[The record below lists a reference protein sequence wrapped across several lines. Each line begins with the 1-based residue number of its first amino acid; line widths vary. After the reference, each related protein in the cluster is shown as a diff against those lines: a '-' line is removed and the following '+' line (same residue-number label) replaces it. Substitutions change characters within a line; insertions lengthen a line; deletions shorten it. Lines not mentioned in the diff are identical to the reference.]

1 MNTNVTTPFA
11 IRKGW
16 GMSLVKTFALML
28 ILLSPFQANE
38 VSASNAPEDV
48 WRYTVML
55 DGMRQLKLDMPVYDE
70 DGYDSWIDKGYVYI
84 TCDGKK
90 ETLFYYRSWDKSG
103 SHPVAKFYK
112 GVDGAMVLKR
122 DRDYSSINVTTSE
135 KEATIPIISGTDYAI
150 IHLVWNIPASYRGKT
165 VTISWSIHKTGNG
178 PAGPAGESS
187 KNIAITA
194 SEWNIAAAPDLAL
207 PEIIDP
213 ILSYDVNH
221 IGTLMAFYTIPATGV
236 KNITAYWKEM
246 NGNVYNNKSID
257 LGTASSGFAYLP
269 ADRCIKDLYVRATYV
284 DSEKAEQTTESEPID
299 LPTLHNPQAMKA
311 LLDSNGKVTVT
322 WGINHVQW
330 GDISTSDVWELQRN
344 TSERPDVSSS
354 DWITVAMIEYEE
366 GKSEYA
372 FTDSLM
378 LNDYQGH
385 NVYYRVRRVSTSTWN
400 WGPGSGYA
408 MTMLPATLIL
418 PTFSKASVERAGTW
432 TDLDHNVE
440 LQYALGGQYTNTMEV
455 KSVHFA
461 PGVAGASA
469 TTADY
474 ELPVDK
480 QGRIVLRNAA
490 DWEALEALVTS
501 DYRRNYDI
509 IMANDIDLGNS
520 HTMLGKEDISYFNGT
535 FDGNGHTLTI
545 NYDSVSVEG
554 AAPFSNVRGATTI
567 RNLHVSGLVRSTKKF
582 ASGLIGKIDSY
593 TTGVVAIENCRV
605 SVSIVSTIDGDASNG
620 GFIGYTQCP
629 INITD
634 CLFDGQL
641 LGEQSHSTGGYVGA
655 FASGKIGTFTNCLFA
670 PTEINTKMDDCRTF
684 IREPNPEDVTFT
696 NCYYTTPYDG
706 RKYDSEGRMVLYNN
720 DDWEAFA
727 EKVDHAASTTVNAIL
742 AADISITR
750 PVGTTKGFYCG
761 TFYGNGHTLT
771 VNITGEDFAAPFSII
786 KNATIRDLNV
796 KGTVTGGIHSSGLVG
811 SCVSTGSENH
821 IENCHVSTNV
831 ITSDHYAGGIIG
843 HGHSVKNT
851 IRNCLF
857 DGSITAN
864 EFNVTSYVGA
874 FMGWEDGGTSNT
886 VQNNLEHATYTNFN
900 HEGLNYNAKNSGTVW
915 GGTNNWHFKDWGEGN
930 KASSLSTDNLVS
942 NLGSANWLASGN
954 MVLPKQTL
962 SQVGQGF
969 NASDFSVAALDS
981 TLGNG
986 WIQMGS
992 LVVPMMATSTEPEH
1006 QSIVWDDRAQVI
1018 VNVDKKVGEEVRYVE
1033 KRKVTKEENQKGALQ
1048 MNLCTSC
1055 VDHDFRLLVEKGD
1068 SKLPLFSTNEQ
1079 GVSVMKKETGDLAR
1093 YEFDNNVKLSEAKAD
1108 TLQQGVSLSWEISR
1122 GVADYYRIL
1131 RADKMQPDKV
1141 DTLKS
1146 DYVQTAYI
1154 DQTAKVQHNY
1164 IYTIEGVTQCE
1175 GDHISTVTT
1184 EGCRIP
1190 TGTVRGYVR
1199 LSNGIG
1205 LPGIEVTATPE
1216 SGIIGGVKKTVKT
1229 DESGYFE
1236 IDSLKYQLRGKYSLS
1251 TNGIGRDQSIT
1262 FDEDYNLFTNI
1273 NFYQETYY
1281 TFSGYVLYEGS
1292 SIPVGGVQFLRDG
1305 KPVIDASGNPVSTTP
1320 QGAFEISVPEGTHTI
1335 QVMKEGH
1342 VFENDGY
1349 YIDLDKLEGDQRE
1362 HNWQKDLSGIYLWDK
1377 TKVTLQGRVVGG
1389 NDQGQ
1394 LELGKSLSKNN
1405 LGDDLTIIMQLE
1417 GDNTSWIVRNQLDP
1431 TETERTFKNAH
1442 GRNDKD
1448 TTEVTMTRHRITI
1461 HPSTVTGEYELPLYP
1476 VKYKVVEVY
1485 AKGYPTLFQTGM
1497 VSETLDLTNY
1507 ANEATA
1513 TYSRI
1518 YHAAPTLDVWQ
1529 FTGTQDDFY
1538 GINQYK
1544 STDNAGTKD
1553 TITLWQDGKY
1563 TLGYP
1568 VFMAESPVAM
1578 LLSAREEYYKNNSPL
1593 GELDIVNL
1601 HGGKVIV
1608 NNGLVAVDQSEE
1620 VELDEEGQATY
1631 AFTPQNT
1638 TFMLEDDMALRT
1650 LKFTLMYDSTY
1661 HDVDPINA
1669 YVMAATEVP
1678 QGRRIVAGSNAHV
1691 IDILRDPPGSSSSA
1705 YIEKGSKI
1713 SYSYNADYSFQMGA
1727 EITIGLGK
1735 GSDYFTGM
1743 WVGSAATGGTEAGT
1757 TNSHDNIAELSWDL
1771 ATTYYN
1777 DWEYNYEFTTNE
1789 RIETSDGSRKIG
1801 ADTDVYIGITEDIIV
1816 EDGIAVRAVNSKT
1829 LQRLKPGMGGK
1840 FEVDGH
1846 EYEVSGTAKVL
1857 ARGYDEVKKDSIYLV
1872 RDEVMQVKNKIKS
1885 TFAYSQTYILDELIP
1900 NMIRSRN
1907 DLLLDSCT
1915 TIEYAQALANQ
1926 QKSPAYLSTVSP
1938 TNEHFSH
1945 LNYYKKIDPNNQGS
1959 KEWPDEVL
1967 DLNNR
1972 LTLWAGFIAANEK
1985 EKLEATDLV
1994 KTYNF
1999 DGRTSVSYSESFST
2013 SETNHRYWSMPSSV
2027 SLTGEDGIG
2036 VDGKGGEP
2044 VKKANPNQMFNP
2056 QKVEFKV
2063 GGVFLSAK
2071 ITPLFGFDFNYV
2083 NGQEKEYS
2091 KETGFTLST
2100 SSKSNLS
2107 VSVYRTSMTDA
2118 EREALI
2124 ALGNE
2129 CIFYKNVEN
2138 NLKGIK
2144 NGSKG
2149 SSNTTS
2155 YIESVAN
2162 VKRYRNFVYRTN
2174 GGATASP
2181 WEDERRTV
2189 YYNTGTLLDQKT
2201 IQINK
2206 LRIWAKEPSVSNVPF
2221 GEPARFTIYMT
2232 NESEMPAL
2240 VTKELSYYSED
2251 TMNPKGAKILI
2262 DGCPL
2267 TGTGQ
2272 NLWLEPNTIVE
2283 KQVEVYANSEYDYE
2297 DLGISF
2303 YDPEDVDDIH
2313 TVNLSAHFVP
2323 SAGKIN
2329 ISKPGDKWVVNT
2341 ESAYDKERQAYY
2353 LPVHIDGFDVNF
2365 PNFDHIE
2372 LQYKLSTHGDKDWV
2386 NVCSYY
2392 RDDEKGRELMALASG
2407 EKKLMTNNGF
2417 IDADFYGEVDPIEQY
2432 YDLRAVT
2439 VCRHGNG
2446 YLTSSSNV
2454 LSGIKDTRR
2463 PVPFGTP
2470 QPANGILGIGDDI
2483 KIAFSEPIAG
2493 NYLSPINNFQVLGLT
2508 NSSNISLST
2517 ALHFTGQSMAISQAA
2532 RNLTAKDF
2540 TLDVMIKPEKTGKE
2554 MVVLSHGN
2562 HEHSMA
2568 LGLTADHHLMAT
2580 FEGYTMVSDS
2590 IVKFDGLHQ
2599 VAYVVD
2605 NLGEKSTK
2613 VTFYDGYKKIGEG
2626 EFPDMYY
2633 GKGNLCIGYN
2643 PFHYADNYNFVGDM
2657 LEMRL
2662 WNKAMS
2668 KSELGNYA
2676 QKRLTGYELGLLDN
2690 YPMNEGKGIYTYDK
2704 AVGGNDVFLY
2714 GTTWKVPDGISM
2726 KLDGKKGIKLDPKL
2740 FKREEYQDYTLMFW
2754 FRTNDDAGTLI
2765 ANGPAKDEDDY
2776 KDHFN
2781 IGLSL
2786 GKLYFRSGGQQIDTD
2801 EFYADGS
2808 WHHVAVTVNRSR
2820 NVGNL
2825 YVDQSLKQTFPVD
2838 TLGGINGNNLA
2849 LGATYTDAHTPTN
2862 LLEGN
2867 IDEVSI
2873 YEMVLPENMLKNYSN
2888 LTPYGSE
2895 MGLLAYLPFSRSE
2908 LQSDNSQRLMPTG
2921 ISLKKYKDNHGNIVE
2936 SRRDTLISQDVI
2948 TANADRTNYAPM
2960 KNIGNLENIKFSYV
2974 ADGKDLLINLDVPD
2988 YQIEKNNIF
2997 LTVKE
3002 VADLQGNLMAS
3013 PIVMDLYVYRNPL
3026 RWTVKRKSVEAM
3038 YGDGATV
3045 ELTIENLSGK
3055 SQSYTLEGLP
3065 MWITASQTSGIIGA
3079 LSEEQVTLTISPYIN
3094 VGTFDEIITIVG
3106 ENGMTEPLPL
3116 TIRIRGEEPNWVVS
3130 KEMQDGNLMM
3140 HIVAQVTINGEIAHN
3155 PEDILT
3161 VFGPGHEVMGTT
3173 HIDVDNTANANDAR
3187 AYLNVYYKTIPKE
3200 PIPLHFEFYNSE
3212 TGRISVLK
3220 PRGTWV
3226 GDVWEEADT
3235 IFFNPDA
3242 IIGSSTMPLILEET
3256 NEYVQ
3261 PLKLKKGWNWLSFY
3275 VEPREATISEL
3286 LEGAAIWEVGDGLEA
3301 INASGKAFLFTYKAK
3316 PNPDDEKKEIY
3327 YWNKGDTRITLDPRL
3342 MYRFYVHNEKTAY
3355 LSGHEVSYE
3364 VTVRKGWNRIGY
3376 MSSLNLPISTALA
3389 GYTDEA
3395 NEGDIIKSQ
3404 SEFAVLNIDNQG
3416 NRYWK
3421 GSLKYLRTGEGYM
3434 IHHKG
3439 DSEITFYYP
3448 YYNKSRY
3455 NSGLQG
3461 SKQTPPLYW
3470 NNTGSSMNIIAQVEG
3485 VELEEG
3491 DRLVAYMGAETVGI
3505 AEAGD
3510 DGLFFLTIGQGDT
3523 ERVNFTIEH
3532 DGEIV
3537 ATTAHSMPYVDN
3549 SLSGSLDKPTVINFT
3564 ESDDIDGEGWYTVS
3578 GIKLSGKPNRKGVF
3592 IHNGQKVT
3600 IK

>member
-1 MNTNVTTPFA
+1 
-11 IRKGW
+11 
-16 GMSLVKTFALML
+16 
-28 ILLSPFQANE
+28 
-38 VSASNAPEDV
+38 
-48 WRYTVML
+48 
-55 DGMRQLKLDMPVYDE
+55 
-70 DGYDSWIDKGYVYI
+70 
-84 TCDGKK
+84 
-90 ETLFYYRSWDKSG
+90 
-103 SHPVAKFYK
+103 
-112 GVDGAMVLKR
+112 
-122 DRDYSSINVTTSE
+122 
-135 KEATIPIISGTDYAI
+135 
-150 IHLVWNIPASYRGKT
+150 
-165 VTISWSIHKTGNG
+165 
-178 PAGPAGESS
+178 
-187 KNIAITA
+187 
-194 SEWNIAAAPDLAL
+194 
-207 PEIIDP
+207 
-213 ILSYDVNH
+213 
-221 IGTLMAFYTIPATGV
+221 
-236 KNITAYWKEM
+236 
-246 NGNVYNNKSID
+246 
-257 LGTASSGFAYLP
+257 
-269 ADRCIKDLYVRATYV
+269 
-284 DSEKAEQTTESEPID
+284 
-299 LPTLHNPQAMKA
+299 
-311 LLDSNGKVTVT
+311 
-322 WGINHVQW
+322 
-330 GDISTSDVWELQRN
+330 
-344 TSERPDVSSS
+344 
-354 DWITVAMIEYEE
+354 
-366 GKSEYA
+366 
-372 FTDSLM
+372 
-378 LNDYQGH
+378 
-385 NVYYRVRRVSTSTWN
+385 
-400 WGPGSGYA
+400 
-408 MTMLPATLIL
+408 
-418 PTFSKASVERAGTW
+418 
-432 TDLDHNVE
+432 
-440 LQYALGGQYTNTMEV
+440 
-455 KSVHFA
+455 
-461 PGVAGASA
+461 
-469 TTADY
+469 
-474 ELPVDK
+474 
-480 QGRIVLRNAA
+480 
-490 DWEALEALVTS
+490 
-501 DYRRNYDI
+501 
-509 IMANDIDLGNS
+509 
-520 HTMLGKEDISYFNGT
+520 
-535 FDGNGHTLTI
+535 
-545 NYDSVSVEG
+545 
-554 AAPFSNVRGATTI
+554 
-567 RNLHVSGLVRSTKKF
+567 
-582 ASGLIGKIDSY
+582 
-593 TTGVVAIENCRV
+593 
-605 SVSIVSTIDGDASNG
+605 
-620 GFIGYTQCP
+620 
-629 INITD
+629 
-634 CLFDGQL
+634 
-641 LGEQSHSTGGYVGA
+641 
-655 FASGKIGTFTNCLFA
+655 
-670 PTEINTKMDDCRTF
+670 
-684 IREPNPEDVTFT
+684 
-696 NCYYTTPYDG
+696 
-706 RKYDSEGRMVLYNN
+706 
-720 DDWEAFA
+720 
-727 EKVDHAASTTVNAIL
+727 
-742 AADISITR
+742 
-750 PVGTTKGFYCG
+750 
-761 TFYGNGHTLT
+761 
-771 VNITGEDFAAPFSII
+771 
-786 KNATIRDLNV
+786 
-796 KGTVTGGIHSSGLVG
+796 
-811 SCVSTGSENH
+811 
-821 IENCHVSTNV
+821 
-831 ITSDHYAGGIIG
+831 
-843 HGHSVKNT
+843 
-851 IRNCLF
+851 
-857 DGSITAN
+857 
-864 EFNVTSYVGA
+864 
-874 FMGWEDGGTSNT
+874 
-886 VQNNLEHATYTNFN
+886 
-900 HEGLNYNAKNSGTVW
+900 
-915 GGTNNWHFKDWGEGN
+915 
-930 KASSLSTDNLVS
+930 
-942 NLGSANWLASGN
+942 
-954 MVLPKQTL
+954 
-962 SQVGQGF
+962 
-969 NASDFSVAALDS
+969 
-981 TLGNG
+981 
-986 WIQMGS
+986 
-992 LVVPMMATSTEPEH
+992 
-1006 QSIVWDDRAQVI
+1006 
-1018 VNVDKKVGEEVRYVE
+1018 
-1033 KRKVTKEENQKGALQ
+1033 
-1048 MNLCTSC
+1048 
-1055 VDHDFRLLVEKGD
+1055 
-1068 SKLPLFSTNEQ
+1068 
-1079 GVSVMKKETGDLAR
+1079 
-1093 YEFDNNVKLSEAKAD
+1093 
-1108 TLQQGVSLSWEISR
+1108 
-1122 GVADYYRIL
+1122 
-1131 RADKMQPDKV
+1131 
-1141 DTLKS
+1141 
-1146 DYVQTAYI
+1146 
-1154 DQTAKVQHNY
+1154 
-1164 IYTIEGVTQCE
+1164 
-1175 GDHISTVTT
+1175 
-1184 EGCRIP
+1184 
-1190 TGTVRGYVR
+1190 
-1199 LSNGIG
+1199 
-1205 LPGIEVTATPE
+1205 
-1216 SGIIGGVKKTVKT
+1216 
-1229 DESGYFE
+1229 
-1236 IDSLKYQLRGKYSLS
+1236 
-1251 TNGIGRDQSIT
+1251 
-1262 FDEDYNLFTNI
+1262 
-1273 NFYQETYY
+1273 
-1281 TFSGYVLYEGS
+1281 
-1292 SIPVGGVQFLRDG
+1292 
-1305 KPVIDASGNPVSTTP
+1305 
-1320 QGAFEISVPEGTHTI
+1320 
-1335 QVMKEGH
+1335 
-1342 VFENDGY
+1342 
-1349 YIDLDKLEGDQRE
+1349 
-1362 HNWQKDLSGIYLWDK
+1362 
-1377 TKVTLQGRVVGG
+1377 
-1389 NDQGQ
+1389 
-1394 LELGKSLSKNN
+1394 
-1405 LGDDLTIIMQLE
+1405 
-1417 GDNTSWIVRNQLDP
+1417 
-1431 TETERTFKNAH
+1431 
-1442 GRNDKD
+1442 
-1448 TTEVTMTRHRITI
+1448 
-1461 HPSTVTGEYELPLYP
+1461 
-1476 VKYKVVEVY
+1476 
-1485 AKGYPTLFQTGM
+1485 
-1497 VSETLDLTNY
+1497 
-1507 ANEATA
+1507 
-1513 TYSRI
+1513 
-1518 YHAAPTLDVWQ
+1518 
-1529 FTGTQDDFY
+1529 
-1538 GINQYK
+1538 
-1544 STDNAGTKD
+1544 
-1553 TITLWQDGKY
+1553 
-1563 TLGYP
+1563 
-1568 VFMAESPVAM
+1568 
-1578 LLSAREEYYKNNSPL
+1578 
-1593 GELDIVNL
+1593 
-1601 HGGKVIV
+1601 
-1608 NNGLVAVDQSEE
+1608 
-1620 VELDEEGQATY
+1620 
-1631 AFTPQNT
+1631 
-1638 TFMLEDDMALRT
+1638 MLEDDMALRT

-2532 RNLTAKDF
+2532 RNLMAKDF

-3013 PIVMDLYVYRNPL
+3013 PIVMDLYAYRNPL

-3045 ELTIENLSGK
+3045 DLTIENLSGK

-3065 MWITASQTSGIIGA
+3065 MWITASQTSGVIGA
-3079 LSEEQVTLTISPYIN
+3079 LSEQQVTLTISPYIN
-3094 VGTFDEIITIVG
+3094 IGTFDEIITIVG

-3140 HIVAQVTINGEIAHN
+3140 HIVAQVTINGAIAHN

-3286 LEGAAIWEVGDGLEA
+3286 LEGAAVWEVGDGLEA

-3389 GYTDEA
+3389 GYTDEG

-3439 DSEITFYYP
+3439 NSEITFYYP

-3564 ESDDIDGEGWYTVS
+3564 ESDGIDGERWYTVS

>member
-1 MNTNVTTPFA
+1 MNTNVTTPLA

-16 GMSLVKTFALML
+16 GMSLVKTFVMML
-28 ILLSPFQANE
+28 ILLLSFQANE

-670 PTEINTKMDDCRTF
+670 PTEIKTKMDDCRTF

-1079 GVSVMKKETGDLAR
+1079 GVSVMKKEVGELAR
-1093 YEFDNNVKLSEAKAD
+1093 YEFNNNVKLSEAKAD

-1141 DTLKS
+1141 DTLKT

-2936 SRRDTLISQDVI
+2936 SRRDTLISQDVS

-2960 KNIGNLENIKFSYV
+2960 KNIGNLETIKFSYV

-3235 IFFNPDA
+3235 IFFDPDA

-3286 LEGAAIWEVGDGLEA
+3286 LEGAAVWEVGDGLEA

-3439 DSEITFYYP
+3439 NSEITFYYP

-3564 ESDDIDGEGWYTVS
+3564 ESDGIDGEGWYTVS

>member
-3286 LEGAAIWEVGDGLEA
+3286 LEGAAVWEVGDGLEA

>member
-727 EKVDHAASTTVNAIL
+727 EKVDHAASSTVDAIL

-750 PVGTTKGFYCG
+750 SVGTTKGFYCG

-1678 QGRRIVAGSNAHV
+1678 QGRRVVAGTNAHV

-3286 LEGAAIWEVGDGLEA
+3286 LEGAAVWEVGDGLEA

-3316 PNPDDEKKEIY
+3316 PNPDDENKEIY
-3327 YWNKGDTRITLDPRL
+3327 YWNKGNTRITLDPRL

-3537 ATTAHSMPYVDN
+3537 ATTAHSMPYIDN
-3549 SLSGSLDKPTVINFT
+3549 NLSGSLDKPTVINFT
-3564 ESDDIDGEGWYTVS
+3564 ESDGIDGEGWYTVS

>member
-3286 LEGAAIWEVGDGLEA
+3286 LEGAAVWEVGDGLEA

-3389 GYTDEA
+3389 GYTDEG

>member
-1 MNTNVTTPFA
+1 MNANVTTPLA

-16 GMSLVKTFALML
+16 GMSLFKTFVMML
-28 ILLSPFQANE
+28 ILLLPFWANK
-38 VSASNAPEDV
+38 VVASNAPEDAY
-48 WRYTVML
+48 RYTVML
-55 DGMRQLKLDMPVYDE
+55 NGMKQMKLDMPVYDE

-84 TCDGKK
+84 TCDGVK
-90 ETLFYYRSWDKSG
+90 ETLFYYKSWEKSG
-103 SHPVAKFYK
+103 SHPNAKFYK
-112 GVDGAMVLKR
+112 GVDGAMVMTR

-150 IHLVWNIPASYRGKT
+150 IHLMWTIPYKYRGKT

-178 PAGPAGESS
+178 PVGPAGESS
-187 KNIAITA
+187 KDIAINS
-194 SEWNIAAAPDLAL
+194 SEWNISAAPDVTV
-207 PEIIDP
+207 PEVLDP
-213 ILSYDVNH
+213 ILSYDANH
-221 IGTLMAFYTIPATGV
+221 VGTLMVFYTLPTTGV
-236 KNITAYWKEM
+236 KRITAYWKEM
-246 NGNVYNNKSID
+246 NGNVYNNKSME
-257 LGTASSGFAYLP
+257 LGASSSGFAYLP
-269 ADRCIKDLYVRATYV
+269 ADRCIKDLYVRAIYI
-284 DSEKAEQTTESEPID
+284 DSEDEEQTTESEPID
-299 LPTLHNPQAMKA
+299 LPTLHQPQAMKTT
-311 LLDSNGKVTVT
+311 LDNNGKVTVS
-322 WGINHVQW
+322 WNINHVLW

-344 TSERPDVSSS
+344 TSERPDASSS
-354 DWITVAMIEYEE
+354 DWMTLGMIEYEE
-366 GKSEYA
+366 GVTEYS
-372 FTDSLM
+372 FTDSTM

-400 WGPGSGYA
+400 WAPGSGYA
-408 MTMLPATLIL
+408 MAMLPATLIL
-418 PTFSKASVERAGTW
+418 PTFSSASVARDGEW
-432 TDLDHNVE
+432 TDLEHNVD
-440 LQYALGGQYTNTMEV
+440 LQFALGGQYTGAQEV
-455 KSVHFA
+455 KSVQFA
-461 PGVAGASA
+461 PGVIGASA
-469 TTADY
+469 TSADY
-474 ELPVDK
+474 ELPTDK
-480 QGRIVLRNAA
+480 EGRIILRNAA
-490 DWEALEALVTS
+490 DWEALVSLVKADNS
-501 DYRRNYDI
+501 KGYNV

-520 HTMLGKEDISYFNGT
+520 QSMLGLGSSYFTGT
-535 FDGNGHTLTI
+535 FDGNGHTLSV
-545 NYDSVSVEG
+545 NYDNTTYDG
-554 AAPFSNVRGATTI
+554 AAPFIHAEGANI
-567 RNLHVSGLVRSTKKF
+567 RNLHVAGFVRSTKKF
-582 ASGLIGKIDSY
+582 ASGLIGLTSRSE
-593 TTGVVAIENCRV
+593 TLNIENCRV
-605 SVSIVSTIDGDASNG
+605 SATITSTIDGDASNG
-620 GFIGYTQCP
+620 GFIGLAYCNF
-629 INITD
+629 NITD

-655 FASGKIGTFTNCLFA
+655 IASGMNGNFKNCLFA
-670 PTEINTKMDDCRTF
+670 PTDISTKMDDCRTF
-684 IREPNPEDVTFT
+684 IREAQVENVTFE
-696 NCYYTTPYDG
+696 NCYYITPYDG
-706 RKYDSEGRMVLYNN
+706 RKYDSQGRFVIYNS
-720 DDWEAFA
+720 DDWNTFIQLVQDAGG
-727 EKVDHAASTTVNAIL
+727 STEVNAIMG
-742 AADISITR
+742 ADVST
-750 PVGTTKGFYCG
+750 VYSAGFRDDIAYCG
-761 TFYGNGHTLT
+761 TFDGNGHTLT
-771 VNITGEDFAAPFSII
+771 VDIDGGNSDFIAPFVHTR
-786 KNATIRDLNV
+786 NATIKNLNV
-796 KGTVTGGIHSSGLVG
+796 KGTVKGGIHSAGLVG
-811 SCVSTGSENH
+811 DPTGSTLV

-831 ITSDHYAGGIIG
+831 ITSNHYAGGIIG

-851 IRNCLF
+851 IRNCVF
-857 DGSITAN
+857 DGSITAI
-864 EFNVTSYVGA
+864 EFNTTSYAGA
-874 FMGWEDGGTSNT
+874 LMGWEDGGTSNI
-886 VQNNLEHATYTNFN
+886 VQNNLEHGTYTNFN
-900 HEGLNYNAKNSGTVW
+900 HTGLNYNAKNSGSVW
-915 GGTNNWHFKDWGEGN
+915 SGTNNWHFQNWGEGN
-930 KASSLSTDNLVS
+930 KASSLATDALIM

-954 MVLPKQTL
+954 IVFPKQTI

-969 NASDFSVAALDS
+969 NAEDYSVAALDS
-981 TLGNG
+981 ILGNG
-986 WIQMGS
+986 WQQMGN
-992 LVVPMMATSTEPEH
+992 LVVPTMVTSTETEH
-1006 QSIVWDDRAQVI
+1006 QSIVWDDRAEVM
-1018 VNVDKKVGEEVRYVE
+1018 VNVDKKVDNQVRYVE
-1033 KRKVTKEENQKGALQ
+1033 ERKVTKEENQKGTLK
-1048 MNLCTSC
+1048 MNLCTAC
-1055 VDHDFRLLVEKGD
+1055 VNHDFRLKVNKGE
-1068 SKLPLFSTNEQ
+1068 SKLPLFSTSEQ
-1079 GVSVMKKETGDLAR
+1079 GFSVQKKEKGELAF
-1093 YEFDNNVKLSEAKAD
+1093 YEFDNNVKLAEVKAD
-1108 TLQQGVSLSWEISR
+1108 TLQQGVSLSWEIAS
-1122 GVADYYRIL
+1122 GIADFYRIL
-1131 RADKMQPDKV
+1131 RYDKQDSEKV
-1141 DTLKS
+1141 DTIVTN
-1146 DYVQTAYI
+1146 YQQTAYI
-1154 DQTAKVQHNY
+1154 DRTAKVQHNY

-1175 GDHISTVTT
+1175 GDHVSRATVN
-1184 EGCRIP
+1184 GCRVP
-1190 TGTVRGYVR
+1190 TGTLRGYVR
-1199 LSNGIG
+1199 LANGVG
-1205 LPGIEVTATPE
+1205 LPDIEVTATPDAL
-1216 SGIIGGVKKTVKT
+1216 IVGGVKKTVKT

-1236 IDSLKYQLRGKYSLS
+1236 IDSLIYQKQGKYTVS
-1251 TNGIGRDQSIT
+1251 TNGVGRDQSVT
-1262 FDEDYNLFTNI
+1262 FDEDYNLFTNLT
-1273 NFYQETYY
+1273 FYQENYY

-1292 SIPVGGVQFLRDG
+1292 SIPVGGVKFLRDG
-1305 KPVIDASGNPVSTTP
+1305 QPVMDASGKAVTTTP
-1320 QGAFEISVPEGTHTI
+1320 QGAFEVSVPEGSHTI
-1335 QVMKEGH
+1335 QVVKEGH

-1349 YIDLDKLEGDQRE
+1349 YIDLDKEEGDQRD

-1389 NDQGQ
+1389 NDQGE

-1405 LGDDLTIIMQLE
+1405 LGDDLTIVMQLE

-1431 TETERTFKNAH
+1431 TETERTFRNAH
-1442 GRNDKD
+1442 GKDDKD
-1448 TTEVTMTRHRITI
+1448 TTEVNMTRHRITI

-1476 VKYKVVEVY
+1476 VKYKVMEIY

-1507 ANEATA
+1507 ANKDTA

-1529 FTGTQDDFY
+1529 FTGTQENYY
-1538 GINQYK
+1538 GIKQYK
-1544 STDNAGTKD
+1544 SQDNAGTRD
-1553 TITLWQDGKY
+1553 TIPLWQNGKY

-1568 VFMAESPVAM
+1568 VFMAGTAVPM
-1578 LLSAREEYYKNNSPL
+1578 LLSAREEYYKNNSLL
-1593 GELDIVNL
+1593 GELDIVKL
-1601 HGGKVIV
+1601 HGGKVLV
-1608 NNGLVAVDQSEE
+1608 KNGLVSTDASEE
-1620 VELDEEGQATY
+1620 VELDDEGQATY
-1631 AFTPQNT
+1631 TFTPQNT
-1638 TFMLEDDMALRT
+1638 TFTLEDDMALRT

-1661 HDVDPINA
+1661 HDVKPIDA
-1669 YVMAATEVP
+1669 YVMAATSIP
-1678 QGRRIVAGSNAHV
+1678 QGRRIVAGSNAHI

-1713 SYSYNADYSFQMGA
+1713 SYSYNADYQFQMGA
-1727 EITIGLGK
+1727 QITGGIGD
-1735 GSDYFTGM
+1735 GSDYFIGQ
-1743 WVGSAATGGTEAGT
+1743 WAGSGSGTEAGT

-1801 ADTDVYIGITEDIIV
+1801 ADADVYIGMTEDIVV
-1816 EDGIAVRAVNSKT
+1816 EDGLAVRAVNSKT
-1829 LQRLKPGMGGK
+1829 LERLKTGTGGK

-1846 EYEVSGTAKVL
+1846 EFEVSGTAKVL
-1857 ARGYDEVKKDSIYLV
+1857 ARGYDDVKKDSIYLV
-1872 RDEVMQVKNKIKS
+1872 RDEVMQIKNKIKS
-1885 TFAYSQTYILDELIP
+1885 TFAYSQSYLTDELIP
-1900 NMIRSRN
+1900 SLLRSRN
-1907 DLLLDSCT
+1907 ALLLDSCT

-1926 QKSPAYLSTVSP
+1926 QKSPAYVSTVSP

-1945 LNYYKKIDPNNQGS
+1945 LNYYKKIDPNNQGN
-1959 KEWPDEVL
+1959 KDWADEVL

-1985 EKLEATDLV
+1985 EKMEATDLV

-1999 DGRTSVSYSESFST
+1999 DGRSSISYSESFST
-2013 SETNHRYWSMPSSV
+2013 SETDHRYWALPSSV
-2027 SLTGEDGIG
+2027 SLTGDDGIG
-2036 VDGKGGEP
+2036 RDWKGGKEQ
-2044 VKKANPNQMFNP
+2044 KTSKMFQP
-2056 QKVEFKV
+2056 QKIEFKV
-2063 GGVFLSAK
+2063 GGVYMSIK
-2071 ITPLFGFDFNYV
+2071 VTPLFGYDFNYQ

-2124 ALGNE
+2124 ALGDE
-2129 CIFYKNVEN
+2129 CIFYKHVED

-2155 YIESVAN
+2155 YIESLSN

-2181 WEDERRTV
+2181 WEDERRTIF
-2189 YYNTGTLLDQKT
+2189 YNPGTLLDQKT
-2201 IQINK
+2201 MQINQ
-2206 LRIWAKEPSVSNVPF
+2206 LRIWAKEQSVSNVPF

-2262 DGCPL
+2262 DGAPL

-2272 NLWLEPNTIVE
+2272 SLWLEPNTIVE
-2283 KQVEVYANSEYDYE
+2283 KQVEVYANVEYDYE
-2297 DLGISF
+2297 DLGISL

-2329 ISKPGDKWVVNT
+2329 ISSPGDKWVMNT
-2341 ESAYDKERQAYY
+2341 DSYYDSDKQAYSM
-2353 LPVHIDGFDVNF
+2353 PIHIDGFDVNF
-2365 PNFDHIE
+2365 RNFDHIE
-2372 LQYKLSTHGDKDWV
+2372 LQYKLSTQGEKEWV
-2386 NVCSYY
+2386 NVCSFY
-2392 RDDEKGRELMALASG
+2392 RNNEEGEKLMALASG
-2407 EKKLMTNNGF
+2407 ERKLMDHDGY
-2417 IDADFYGEVDPIEQY
+2417 IDVDFYGEVDPIEQR
-2432 YDLRAVT
+2432 YDIRAVAY
-2439 VCRHGNG
+2439 CRHGNG

-2463 PVPFGTP
+2463 PQPFGTP

-2517 ALHFTGQSMAISQAA
+2517 ALHFTGHSMAISQAA
-2532 RNLTAKDF
+2532 RNLAGKDF
-2540 TLDVMIKPEKTGKE
+2540 TLDVMINPEKTDKQ

-2562 HEHSMA
+2562 HEHNMA

-2580 FEGYTMVSDS
+2580 IEGNTMVSDS

-2605 NLGEKSTK
+2605 NLGEKNTK
-2613 VTFYDGYKKIGEG
+2613 VTFYDGNKMIGES

-2643 PFHYADNYNFVGDM
+2643 PFNYTDTYNYVGDM

-2668 KSELGNYA
+2668 KSELGNYT

-2690 YPMNEGKGIYTYDK
+2690 YPMNEGKGSYTYDK

-2740 FKREEYQDYTLMFW
+2740 FKREGYQDYTLMFW

-2765 ANGPAKDEDDY
+2765 ANGPAKDEYDY
-2776 KDHFN
+2776 KNHFN

-2786 GKLYFRSGGQQIDTD
+2786 GKLFLRSGGQQIETD
-2801 EFYADGS
+2801 DFYADGS

-2838 TLGGINGNNLA
+2838 TLGGIDGNNLA
-2849 LGATYTDAHTPTN
+2849 LGATYTDAHTPTD

-2867 IDEVSI
+2867 IDEVSF

-3065 MWITASQTSGIIGA
+3065 MWITASQTSGVIGA
-3079 LSEEQVTLTISPYIN
+3079 LSEQQVTLTISPYIN
-3094 VGTFDEIITIVG
+3094 IGTFDEIITIVG

-3130 KEMQDGNLMM
+3130 NEMRDGNLMM
-3140 HIVAQVTINGEIAHN
+3140 HIVAQVMVNGEIAHN

-3161 VFGPGHEVMGTT
+3161 VFGLGHEVMGTT
-3173 HIDVDNTANANDAR
+3173 HIDVDNTANANEAR
-3187 AYLNVYYKTIPKE
+3187 AYLNVYYKTKTRE
-3200 PIPLHFEFYNSE
+3200 PIPLHFEFYDSE

-3226 GDVWEEADT
+3226 GEVWKEADT
-3235 IFFNPDA
+3235 IYFNPDT
-3242 IIGSSTMPLILEET
+3242 IIGSSMMPLILEET
-3256 NEYVQ
+3256 YEYVQ
-3261 PLKLKKGWNWLSFY
+3261 PLKLQKGWNWLSFY
-3275 VEPREATISEL
+3275 VEPRESTISDL
-3286 LEGAAIWEVGDGLEA
+3286 LEGAAVWEVGDGLEA
-3301 INASGKAFLFTYKAK
+3301 INARGKAFLFTYKAK
-3316 PNPDDEKKEIY
+3316 PNPDDENSELY
-3327 YWNKGDTRITLDPRL
+3327 YWNKGDTRITLDPCL
-3342 MYRFYVHNEKTAY
+3342 MYRFYVQNEKTAY
-3355 LSGHEVSYE
+3355 LSGHEVSYAI
-3364 VTVRKGWNRIGY
+3364 TVRKGWNRIGY
-3376 MSSLNLPISTALA
+3376 MSSLNLPIATALA
-3389 GYTDEA
+3389 DYTDEA
-3395 NEGDIIKSQ
+3395 SDGDIIKSQ

-3421 GSLKYLRTGEGYM
+3421 GSLKYLRSGEGYM
-3434 IHHKG
+3434 INHKG
-3439 DSEITFYYP
+3439 ASEITFSYP
-3448 YYNKSRY
+3448 YYNNSRY

-3461 SKQTPPLYW
+3461 SKQTPPLYC

-3505 AEAGD
+3505 AEASD

-3523 ERVNFTIEH
+3523 ERINFTIEH

-3549 SLSGSLDKPTVINFT
+3549 NLSGSLDKPTVINFT
-3564 ESDDIDGEGWYTVS
+3564 ESDGIDGEGWYTVS

>member
-1 MNTNVTTPFA
+1 MKGSAKRGQTWLWRAVFA
-11 IRKGW
+11 I
-16 GMSLVKTFALML
+16 LVSIAPSWTQKVT
-28 ILLSPFQANE
+28 
-38 VSASNAPEDV
+38 ASNAPEDA

-55 DGMRQLKLDMPVYDE
+55 NGVRQLKLDMPVYDE
-70 DGYDSWIDKGYVYI
+70 DGYDSWVDKGYVYI
-84 TCDGKK
+84 TCDGVK
-90 ETLFYYRSWDKSG
+90 ETLFYYKSWDKSG
-103 SHPVAKFYK
+103 SHPSAKFYK
-112 GVDGAMVLKR
+112 GVDGAMVMTR
-122 DRDYSSINVTTSE
+122 DRNYSSINVTTSE

-150 IHLVWNIPASYRGKT
+150 IHLTWTIPYKYRGKT
-165 VTISWSIHKTGNG
+165 VTISWDIHKTGNG
-178 PAGPAGESS
+178 PVGPAGESS
-187 KNIAITA
+187 KNIAITS
-194 SEWNIAAAPDLAL
+194 SEWNITAAPDLAV
-207 PEIIDP
+207 PEVMDP
-213 ILSYDVNH
+213 ILSYDANH
-221 IGTLMAFYTIPATGV
+221 IGTLMAFYTMPATGV
-236 KNITAYWKEM
+236 KRITAYWKEM
-246 NGNVYNNKSID
+246 NGNVYNNKSIE

-284 DSEKAEQTTESEPID
+284 DSESEEQTTESDPID

-311 LLDSNGKVTVT
+311 LLDNNGKVTVT
-322 WGINHVQW
+322 WDINHVQW

-344 TSERPDVSSS
+344 TSEKPDVSSS
-354 DWITVAMIEYEE
+354 DWMTVGMIEYEE
-366 GKSEYA
+366 GKSEYT

-385 NVYYRVRRVSTSTWN
+385 DVYYRVRRVSTSTWN

-408 MTMLPATLIL
+408 MAMLPATLIL
-418 PTFSKASVERAGTW
+418 PTFSKANVERAGTW
-432 TDLDHNVE
+432 TDLEHNVE
-440 LQYALGGQYTNTMEV
+440 LQYALGGQYANSLEV
-455 KSVHFA
+455 KGVQFA
-461 PGVAGASA
+461 PSVNGALA
-469 TTADY
+469 TPADY
-474 ELPVDK
+474 QLPVDAE
-480 QGRIVLRNAA
+480 GRIVLRNAQ
-490 DWEALEALVTS
+490 DWEALVAWV
-501 DYRRNYDI
+501 NYKDSRTEHKV
-509 IMANDIDLGNS
+509 IMANDIDLGES
-520 HTMLGKEDISYFNGT
+520 HSMLGSGMPFSGV
-535 FDGNGHTLTI
+535 FDGNGHTLTVH
-545 NYDSVSVEG
+545 YDGIDTEG
-554 AAPFSNVRGATTI
+554 AAPFTQVGDATI
-567 RNLHVSGLVRSTKKF
+567 KNLHVTGLIRSSKKF
-582 ASGLIGKIDSY
+582 AAGLVGTTWSY
-593 TTGVVAIENCRV
+593 YTYKLVIENCRV
-605 SVSIVSTIDGDASNG
+605 SATVESTVSGDASNG
-620 GFIGYTQCP
+620 GFIGMTGIP
-629 INITD
+629 FTITD

-641 LGEQSHSTGGYVGA
+641 LGETSHSTGGYIGA
-655 FASGKIGTFTNCLFA
+655 FASGKKGTFKNCLFA
-670 PTEINTKMDDCRTF
+670 PTEIGTKMDDCRTF
-684 IREPNPEDVTFT
+684 IREAQPENVTFE
-696 NCYYTTPYDG
+696 NCYYITPYDG
-706 RKYDSEGRMVLYNN
+706 RKYDSQGRFVIYNSE
-720 DDWEAFA
+720 DWDSFIKLVEEAGGNK
-727 EKVDHAASTTVNAIL
+727 EINAIMGADVSTIY
-742 AADISITR
+742 AAGYRSNV
-750 PVGTTKGFYCG
+750 PYYG
-761 TFYGNGHTLT
+761 TFDGNGHTLT
-771 VNITGEDFAAPFSII
+771 VDISGGSLSFTAPFIYT
-786 KNATIRDLNV
+786 KNATIKNLNV
-796 KGTVTGGIHSSGLVG
+796 KGSVRGAIHSAGLVG
-811 SCVSTGSENH
+811 SPQGSTLD

-900 HEGLNYNAKNSGTVW
+900 HAGLNYNAKNSGSVW
-915 GGTNNWHFKDWGEGN
+915 SGTNNWHFKDWGEGN

-992 LVVPMMATSTEPEH
+992 LVVPIMATSTDPEH

-1033 KRKVTKEENQKGALQ
+1033 KRKVTKEENQKGVLQ

-1079 GVSVMKKETGDLAR
+1079 GVSVMKKETGDLAL

-1141 DTLKS
+1141 DTLKTN
-1146 DYVQTAYI
+1146 YVQTAYI

-1538 GINQYK
+1538 GIKQYK

-1568 VFMAESPVAM
+1568 VFMAESSVAM

-1669 YVMAATEVP
+1669 YVMAAKEVP

-1743 WVGSAATGGTEAGT
+1743 WVGSSGIGGSEAGT
-1757 TNSHDNIAELSWDL
+1757 TDSHDNIAELSWDL

-1801 ADTDVYIGITEDIIV
+1801 ADTDVYIEMTEDIIV

-1900 NMIRSRN
+1900 NMIRSSN

-1938 TNEHFSH
+1938 TNEPFSH

-2044 VKKANPNQMFNP
+2044 VNKANPNKMFNP

-2144 NGSKG
+2144 DGSKG

-2240 VTKELSYYSED
+2240 VTKELVYYSED

-2432 YDLRAVT
+2432 YDLRAVA

-2454 LSGIKDTRR
+2454 LTGIKDTRR

-2470 QPANGILGIGDDI
+2470 QPTDGILGIGDDI

-2493 NYLSPINNFQVLGLT
+2493 NYLSPVNNFEVLGTT
-2508 NSSNISLST
+2508 NQSSISLST
-2517 ALHFTGQSMAISQAA
+2517 AIRFNGDGIAQSVSK
-2532 RNLTAKDF
+2532 RNLSNRDF
-2540 TLDVMIKPEKTGKE
+2540 TLDLMIHPDPNGKAMTVM
-2554 MVVLSHGN
+2554 SHGLDG
-2562 HEHSMA
+2562 HFMS
-2568 LGLTADHHLMAT
+2568 LGVTADRRLTAFVDGHELT
-2580 FEGYTMVSDS
+2580 SDKT
-2590 IVKFDGLHQ
+2590 VDLTELRQ
-2599 VAYVVD
+2599 VAYIFDVD
-2605 NLGEKSTK
+2605 EEQNTTK
-2613 VTFYDGYKKIGEG
+2613 VSFYDGENIIGSGSFKGMYGGNSWLSFGRYANYNTEYTLNDWNHYEG
-2626 EFPDMYY
+2626 E
-2633 GKGNLCIGYN
+2633 
-2643 PFHYADNYNFVGDM
+2643 M
-2657 LEMRL
+2657 LEARL

-2668 KSELGNYA
+2668 KDELQTYA
-2676 QKRLTGYELGLLDN
+2676 KKRLTGYELGLLDN
-2690 YPMNEGKGIYTYDK
+2690 YPMNEGHDKYAYDK
-2704 AVGGNDVFLY
+2704 AVGSNDLEMR
-2714 GTTWKVPDGISM
+2714 GDATWKVPDGISL
-2726 KLDGKKGIKLDPKL
+2726 KLDGSEGVKLNERL
-2740 FKREEYQDYTLMFW
+2740 FKRDDYEDYTLMCW
-2754 FRTNDDAGTLI
+2754 FRATQDGTLI
-2765 ANGPAKDEDDY
+2765 ANGEARDETDY

-2781 IGLSL
+2781 IGLEN
-2786 GKLYFRSGGQQIDTD
+2786 GAPFFRSGGKEISTHINC
-2801 EFYADGS
+2801 ADGN
-2808 WHHVAVTVNRSR
+2808 WHHLAVTVNRSR
-2820 NVGNL
+2820 NVGNI
-2825 YVDQSLKQTFPVD
+2825 YVDQKLKQTFPVD
-2838 TLGGINGNNLA
+2838 TIGGIDGNNLY
-2849 LGATYTDAHTPTN
+2849 LGATYIDAHTPTKV
-2862 LLEGN
+2862 LTGN
-2867 IDEVSI
+2867 IDEVAM
-2873 YEMVLPENMLKNYSN
+2873 YEMALPENILSNYATT
-2888 LTPYGSE
+2888 TPTGEE
-2895 MGLLAYLPFSRSE
+2895 MGTLVYLPFSRSE
-2908 LQSDNSQRLMPTG
+2908 VQSDNSQRLMPTG
-2921 ISLKKYKDNHGNIVE
+2921 ISLKKYKDNHGNVVA
-2936 SRRDTLISQDVI
+2936 SRRDTIVSQEI
-2948 TANADRTNYAPM
+2948 IERYADRSIYAPM
-2960 KNIGNLENIKFSYV
+2960 RNIGKLENIKFSYV
-2974 ADGKDLLINLDVPD
+2974 ARDNELYINLDVPD
-2988 YQIEKNNIF
+2988 YQIEKTNVYI
-2997 LTVKE
+2997 TVKE

-3013 PIVMDLYVYRNPL
+3013 PITMDLYAYRNPL
-3026 RWTVKRKSVEAM
+3026 RWKVKRASVEAM
-3038 YGDGATV
+3038 YGEGATV
-3045 ELTIENLSGK
+3045 DVAIENLSGK
-3055 SQSYTLEGLP
+3055 AQDYTLEGLP
-3065 MWITASQTSGIIGA
+3065 LWITASQMSGKIA
-3079 LSEEQVTLTISPYIN
+3079 SLDEETVRFTISPYIN
-3094 VGTFDEIITIVG
+3094 VGDYEEVVYIVG
-3106 ENGMTEPLPL
+3106 ENGISEPLPIN
-3116 TIRIRGEEPNWVVS
+3116 IRIRGEEPDWAVDDQL
-3130 KEMQDGNLMM
+3130 KKGNMAM
-3140 HIVAQVTINGEIAHN
+3140 HIVARVYVNGEISHDT
-3155 PEDILT
+3155 EDML
-3161 VFGPGHEVMGTT
+3161 VAVGPGHRVMGKAHIDAENNEGLAYLTVYGDPDAEAPTPLRFELYDASSGRIYVAEKQNMEWADHFFVPDTIYYQNNAVMGTST
-3173 HIDVDNTANANDAR
+3173 DPVILYAQ
-3187 AYLNVYYKTIPKE
+3187 LKE
-3200 PIPLHFEFYNSE
+3200 
-3212 TGRISVLK
+3212 
-3220 PRGTWV
+3220 
-3226 GDVWEEADT
+3226 
-3235 IFFNPDA
+3235 
-3242 IIGSSTMPLILEET
+3242 
-3256 NEYVQ
+3256 VQ
-3261 PLKLKKGWNWLSFY
+3261 ALKLQEGWNWLSFY
-3275 VEPREATISEL
+3275 VETEESTVSQL
-3286 LEGAAIWEVGDGLEA
+3286 LNGAATWEVGDGIELMDH
-3301 INASGKAFLFTYKAK
+3301 NGK
-3316 PNPDDEKKEIY
+3316 PNLLNYKSIYDRSTYSNLY
-3327 YWNKGDTRITLDPRL
+3327 YWDNGNQPLQFNTQE
-3342 MYRFYVHNEKTAY
+3342 MYRFYAQREKTAY
-3355 LSGHEVSYE
+3355 FSGDFTAAFSGIIVHQ
-3364 VTVRKGWNRIGY
+3364 GWNRIAY
-3376 MSSLNLPISTALA
+3376 NCPINLPLATALSD
-3389 GYTDEA
+3389 YTDEA
-3395 NEGDIIKSQ
+3395 QEGDIIKSQ
-3404 SEFAVLNIDNQG
+3404 SEFAVLNIDAQG
-3416 NRYWK
+3416 NRVWK
-3421 GSLKYLRTGEGYM
+3421 GTLKFMQTGQGYM
-3434 IHHKG
+3434 LRRQAEGDVVFFYPQYLSDNIYHKVK
-3439 DSEITFYYP
+3439 EEKFMQKAKLFH
-3448 YYNKSRY
+3448 NA
-3455 NSGLQG
+3455 
-3461 SKQTPPLYW
+3461 
-3470 NNTGSSMNIIAQVEG
+3470 TGASMNIIARVEG
-3485 VELEEG
+3485 FNLQEG
-3491 DRLVAYMGAETVGI
+3491 DRLVAFDGYATRGRV
-3505 AEAGD
+3505 EAGD
-3510 DGLFFLTIGQGDT
+3510 EDLFFLSIAKGEEKGIGFAI
-3523 ERVNFTIEH
+3523 ER

-3537 ATTAHSMPYVDN
+3537 ATAPMQLPYADNDVKGTLDEPTTIKFIPTDGTAD
-3549 SLSGSLDKPTVINFT
+3549 
-3564 ESDDIDGEGWYTVS
+3564 EGWYD
-3578 GIKLSGKPNRKGVF
+3578 LSGRKLAGQPQQKGVY

-3600 IK
+3600 IKE